1 MADFASI
8 RFQPSRPLLR
18 ELTADRLNAILT
30 EIKRNKP
37 KGERGITVRQDGTS
51 TYIGLASAPQ
61 RGGGTAA
68 TIHPFQ
74 ISSRQDPNA
83 PNQVIVTVRPGTIN
97 GILADDW
104 GDEITIPKTS
114 LRYIVLECEH
124 DGRNIVSSSLEAATD
139 APSSPPVG
147 KWSLGDSPFRVL
159 LGLVFGTDVK
169 QIVFANLT
177 ATGKKR
183 LTTEKQTAELGEIPY
198 DNWYSWEVA

>member
-1 MADFASI
+1 
-8 RFQPSRPLLR
+8 
-18 ELTADRLNAILT
+18 
-30 EIKRNKP
+30 
-37 KGERGITVRQDGTS
+37 
-51 TYIGLASAPQ
+51 
-61 RGGGTAA
+61 
-68 TIHPFQ
+68 
-74 ISSRQDPNA
+74 
-83 PNQVIVTVRPGTIN
+83 VRPGTIN